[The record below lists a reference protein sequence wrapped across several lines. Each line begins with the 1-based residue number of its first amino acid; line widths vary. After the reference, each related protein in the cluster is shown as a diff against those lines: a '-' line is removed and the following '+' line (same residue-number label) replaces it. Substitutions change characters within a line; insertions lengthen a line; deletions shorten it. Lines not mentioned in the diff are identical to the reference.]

1 MCQLLGICSKEAVT
15 HAQRHENRAICF
27 SISLN
32 NKTKMET
39 SDVHYS

>member
-1 MCQLLGICSKEAVT
+1 MCQLLEICPKQAVT
-15 HAQRHENRAICF
+15 RAQRRENRAICF

-32 NKTKMET
+32 SKTKMET